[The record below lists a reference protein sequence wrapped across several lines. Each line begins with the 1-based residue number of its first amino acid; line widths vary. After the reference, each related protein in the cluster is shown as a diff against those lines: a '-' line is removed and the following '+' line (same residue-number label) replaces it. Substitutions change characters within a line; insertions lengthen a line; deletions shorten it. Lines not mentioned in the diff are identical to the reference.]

1 MKTAGL
7 TSRLFLLL
15 NVSTVVYLV
24 LCQLYLCLL
33 FHLLVL
39 VSKGEGKKKENKIGN
54 PLIPIFYMVQSNFY
68 FLVSFTTS
76 KDIQRTHYNISPS
89 KLRLAEEEKYATLS
103 LKLYLL
109 NLTLESYLSVICF
122 QDILTKV

>member
-1 MKTAGL
+1 METAGL

-33 FHLLVL
+33 FDLLVL

-54 PLIPIFYMVQSNFY
+54 PLIPSYILYGTIKFFIFEFHLQPLKIFNVHITI
-68 FLVSFTTS
+68 FLQV
-76 KDIQRTHYNISPS
+76 
-89 KLRLAEEEKYATLS
+89 
-103 LKLYLL
+103 
-109 NLTLESYLSVICF
+109 NL
-122 QDILTKV
+122 D